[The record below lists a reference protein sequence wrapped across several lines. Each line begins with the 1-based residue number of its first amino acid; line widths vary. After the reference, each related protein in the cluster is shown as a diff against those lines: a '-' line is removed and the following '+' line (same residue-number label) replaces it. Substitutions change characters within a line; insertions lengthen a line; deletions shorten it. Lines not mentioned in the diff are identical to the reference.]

1 MTAPTAKTCSPGS
14 PCRCSEVCMNR
25 AGKNGCFR
33 YRVPAST
40 QARDVAAASAPQAW
54 SARCQPYTTQRWRP
68 CMSYDLRWDLVI
80 SGRPVQR
87 PDVESCNAEVL
98 QLKSVTMTMR
108 LGDESPGK
116 VTSEDPKLIVTI
128 LRSERQYTYHYTA
141 VISAAA
147 NNLGQRTSVALSRFN
162 SEI

>member
-1 MTAPTAKTCSPGS
+1 MLQISRACKHASQR
-14 PCRCSEVCMNR
+14 RCSGLRTTSLER
-25 AGKNGCFR
+25 K
-33 YRVPAST
+33 VPAIHHS
-40 QARDVAAASAPQAW
+40 AMASVHE
-54 SARCQPYTTQRWRP
+54 
-68 CMSYDLRWDLVI
+68 LRWDLVI